1 MSKVLLHL
9 TYIPLMGFTA
19 GPALQSSGPPR
30 SCRPGLQWWAR
41 KRVFTGIWSEGQGL
55 QEPHKMRDGGSLSNL
70 GNLEDQL
77 QGGSASAYP
86 VRSVSPW
93 PAAGFPGQALLLVE

>member
-1 MSKVLLHL
+1 
-9 TYIPLMGFTA
+9 
-19 GPALQSSGPPR
+19 
-30 SCRPGLQWWAR
+30 
-41 KRVFTGIWSEGQGL
+41 
-55 QEPHKMRDGGSLSNL
+55 MRDGGSLSNL